1 MPILCERYTTSK
13 LHQLDDL
20 STLQTFG
27 FRGEALA
34 SISTVSHVMV
44 ITKRDKDV
52 CGWKWSWEG
61 SLIVRARYSGNTLID
76 GKIEPTA
83 ALKGT
88 SITVDDLFY
97 NIPLR
102 QSMYSQK
109 ESDETKFIISLMQ
122 IFSIYY
128 APKGISFTLKEVIVC
143 SLCECRSR
151 IKPSSSRSLHHRWW
165 TAFPTLSERPFVQP
179 SRRFTSTRNP
189 TSSAPFP
196 RISCFPPSLPFP
208 YLPRCRSSSS

>member
-13 LHQLDDL
+13 LRQLDDL
-20 STLQTFG
+20 NSLVTFG

-44 ITKRDKDV
+44 ITKREDEV
-52 CGWKWSWEG
+52 CGWKCDSREMFRT
-61 SLIVRARYSGNTLID
+61 RARYNGNVLID

-88 SITVDDLFY
+88 SVVVDDLFY

-109 ESDETKFIISLMQ
+109 EADETKYIISLMQ

-128 APKGISFTLKEVIVC
+128 TPKGIAFTLKEVLLVISYNRRYLIGRC
-143 SLCECRSR
+143 SSPSR
-151 IKPSSSRSLHHRWW
+151 HHRFL
-165 TAFPTLSERPFVQP
+165 TAFPTSSVLP
-179 SRRFTSTRNP
+179 SD
-189 TSSAPFP
+189 P
-196 RISCFPPSLPFP
+196 R
-208 YLPRCRSSSS
+208 